1 MSKNDIEI
9 LKASLISYIT
19 YLNGFDADEI
29 LLHQAM
35 AIVKTQAAMEKAAK
49 ELEKQY
55 GDFEEELNSFNNRL
69 LEKYGSPAV
78 LLAVVI
84 DVQSKH
90 LENATSTKN

>member
-1 MSKNDIEI
+1 MSKNDIEM

-29 LLHQAM
+29 LLHRAM
-35 AIVKTQAAMEKAAK
+35 AIVKTQAAMEKAAM

-55 GDFEEELNSFNNRL
+55 SDFEKELNSFNNQL
-69 LEKYGSPAV
+69 CKKYSPPAV

-84 DVQSKH
+84 DAKNKQR
-90 LENATSTKN
+90 ENATSTKN